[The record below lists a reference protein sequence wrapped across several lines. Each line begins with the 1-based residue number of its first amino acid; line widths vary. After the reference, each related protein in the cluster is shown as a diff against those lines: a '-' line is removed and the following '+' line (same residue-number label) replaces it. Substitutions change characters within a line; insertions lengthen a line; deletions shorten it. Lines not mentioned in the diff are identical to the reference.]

1 MSDLLIV
8 VHVTNDLTDLVHLNP
23 CICKWSLSGAST
35 RYSLKVTHTAPH
47 VNLLPLT
54 YSFYSLWGHEDRKIA
69 KSLRKK
75 NAVAVRRVT
84 ATEIKCELTL
94 TCKGQ
99 YLQWMFVFALAD
111 ILCGYMPL
119 NDKLFIHLHQILC
132 FMYGYYS

>member
-35 RYSLKVTHTAPH
+35 RYSLKVTHTAPQF
-47 VNLLPLT
+47 NLLPLT

-69 KSLRKK
+69 KSLWKK

-84 ATEIKCELTL
+84 QIQYEPTL
-94 TCKGQ
+94 TCEGQ
-99 YLQWMFVFALAD
+99 YLQWMFVFAWAN
-111 ILCGYMPL
+111 IMCGYMPL
-119 NDKLFIHLHQILC
+119 NDKVFIHLHQILC
-132 FMYGYYS
+132 FMYGNYS